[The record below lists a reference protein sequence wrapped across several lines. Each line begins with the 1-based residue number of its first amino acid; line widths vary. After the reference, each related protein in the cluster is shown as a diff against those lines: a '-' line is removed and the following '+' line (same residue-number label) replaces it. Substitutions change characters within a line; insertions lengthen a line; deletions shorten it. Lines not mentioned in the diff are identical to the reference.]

1 MAEFPLEIYQTAR
14 IVVENNAGIVIHD
27 IQYVIVQWD
36 LFIAYFY
43 FTFVYLG
50 TGREE
55 EDGILGRDNDLK
67 L

>member
-43 FTFVYLG
+43 FTSVYLG
-50 TGREE
+50 TAREE